1 MSNDGKKLGDD
12 DIAREQAALG
22 ELNSIITKF
31 NDAEKYPDMDLI
43 EQGLLFYLVLRMA
56 ALADQESGEEF
67 FTDELITALVKS
79 AVEEAKALL
88 KSARDSGQLP
98 NHVKILTPRIIQ

>member
-1 MSNDGKKLGDD
+1 MSTDVK
-12 DIAREQAALG
+12 REQDAISGLT
-22 ELNSIITKF
+22 ELIKDF
-31 NDAEKYPDMDLI
+31 NDAEKYPDTDLI

-79 AVEEAKALL
+79 AVEEGKGLI
-88 KSARDSGQLP
+88 KSARDTGQLP